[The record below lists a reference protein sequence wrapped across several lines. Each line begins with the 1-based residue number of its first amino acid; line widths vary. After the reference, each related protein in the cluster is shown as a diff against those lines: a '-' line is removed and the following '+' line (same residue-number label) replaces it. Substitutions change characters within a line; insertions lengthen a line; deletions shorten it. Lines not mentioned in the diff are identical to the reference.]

1 MAVWQWGEERWID
14 LEPEEFEKIGGMGAK
29 APELVRPLSRLRGD
43 FEFLR
48 EFTTGD
54 EPVRSQV
61 RPTKSFT
68 AVYLMGDASGKG
80 FGSALWNDEGIL
92 WESGHYE
99 TSFQAESSNFREA
112 HNLVIRL
119 EKLEE
124 QGVLNGQ
131 EGFVITDN
139 STFESTFF
147 KGYSTSRSLTQL
159 IFRLRQVERRT
170 GCVFHAIHV
179 AGTRMKA
186 SGNDGLSRGDLLEG
200 MMKAGAD
207 PFSFLPISQGA
218 GERMPVDVEAW
229 VNSWWR
235 SPEGSPWCGE
245 ELRLLTPN
253 DWFDLRNV
261 AGPRLWMPPP
271 TAMETVVEMFGEDRL
286 IRPHLPHVFVVP
298 RLMTHLWRK
307 ALSKDADLV
316 LTVPPGQSFWP
327 ASMHKPLI
335 VLIVLPLTHVD
346 SYRGPWLVGSTD
358 AAAALEKRV
367 RSGFATWCESKDAPG
382 KLHELEGY
390 LPGLWSTQEEWFRSV
405 LFEFLNEQRNFPPVH
420 ECLVRGML
428 RRKPGGPLP
437 ASRFARR
444 RRWSRA
450 RVEGDGRLSKRQRR

>member
-1 MAVWQWGEERWID
+1 
-14 LEPEEFEKIGGMGAK
+14 
-29 APELVRPLSRLRGD
+29 
-43 FEFLR
+43 
-48 EFTTGD
+48 
-54 EPVRSQV
+54 
-61 RPTKSFT
+61 
-68 AVYLMGDASGKG
+68 
-80 FGSALWNDEGIL
+80 
-92 WESGHYE
+92 
-99 TSFQAESSNFREA
+99 
-112 HNLVIRL
+112 L

-367 RSGFATWCESKDAPG
+367 RSGFATWRESKDAPG